1 MAENNTSTLNPKK
14 IYLKDASFES
24 PGSPNVFLQ
33 GQAQPDIDMNIDVGY
48 TAIEG
53 GEGFFDVTLQVTTT
67 AKQNGSAMFI
77 AEIKQAGVFEIKAE
91 DDNHRDIILNIAC
104 PNMLL
109 PFAREELASLV
120 SKGGFPQL
128 LIQPINFES
137 IYRQRLAQAQ
147 KEAESQP
154 SH

>member
-33 GQAQPDIDMNIDVGY
+33 GQAQPDIDMNIDVSH
-48 TAIEG
+48 TAINE
-53 GEGFFDVTLQVTTT
+53 ENTFFDVVLQVTTT
-67 AKQNGSAMFI
+67 ASQDSSPMFI
-77 AEIKQAGVFEIKAE
+77 AEIKQAGVFEIQAE
-91 DDNHRDIILNIAC
+91 DDNHREIILNIAC

-137 IYRQRLAQAQ
+137 IYRQRLAQQ
-147 KEAESQP
+147 KADSQP

>member
-33 GQAQPDIDMNIDVGY
+33 GQAQPDIDMNIDVTY
-48 TAIEG
+48 NMINEEQT
-53 GEGFFDVTLQVTTT
+53 FFDVILQVTTT
-67 AKQNGSAMFI
+67 ASQNGSTMFV
-77 AEIKQAGVFEIKAE
+77 AEIKQAGVFEVQAE
-91 DDNHRDIILNIAC
+91 DENHREIILHIAC

-137 IYRQRLAQAQ
+137 IYRQRLAQQ
-147 KEAESQP
+147 AESQQ
-154 SH
+154 SQNH

>member
-1 MAENNTSTLNPKK
+1 MAENNTPTLNPKK

-24 PGSPNVFLQ
+24 PSSPGVFLL
-33 GQAQPDIDMNIDVGY
+33 GQSQPDIDMNIDVGH
-48 TAIEG
+48 TPIEG
-53 GEGFFDVTLQVTTT
+53 TENFFDVTLQVTTT
-67 AKQNGSAMFI
+67 AKQDDQAMFV
-77 AEIKQAGVFEIKAE
+77 AEIIQAGIFEIQAE
-91 DDNHRDIILNIAC
+91 DDNHREIILNIAC

-109 PFAREELASLV
+109 PFAREELCSLV

-147 KEAESQP
+147 KEAEDQP